1 MTDTDPEWDVVDLL
15 VSQHARIE
23 ELFLLVGASAAEV
36 RRDSFAELVR
46 LITVHEAAEQQFVHP
61 LARTGGGDAMV
72 DDRLREE
79 QRTNDMLGQL
89 VEAGLGHPTFDTS
102 LLLLREAV
110 LGHCQNEERHE
121 HPHLRDALP
130 DEDLRELAT
139 VVETFQANAPRVHI
153 D

>member
-1 MTDTDPEWDVVDLL
+1 MTDSEWDVVDLL

-61 LARTGGGDAMV
+61 LARADGGDAMV

-79 QRTNDMLGQL
+79 QRNGVMLSQL
-89 VEAGLGHPTFDTS
+89 VEARVGHPTFDTT
-102 LLLLREAV
+102 LLVVREAV
-110 LGHCQNEERHE
+110 LGHCRNEEQYE
-121 HPHLRDALP
+121 HPHLRDTLP
-130 DEDLRELAT
+130 DEDLRELVA
-139 VVETFQANAPRVHI
+139 VVESFQATAPRVRI

>member
-1 MTDTDPEWDVVDLL
+1 VTDAERDVVDLL
-15 VSQHARIE
+15 EAQHARIE

-72 DDRLREE
+72 EDRLREE

-89 VEAGLGHPTFDTS
+89 VEAGVGHPTFDTT
-102 LLLLREAV
+102 LLVLREAV
-110 LGHCQNEERHE
+110 LGHCRSEEMYE
-121 HPHLRDALP
+121 HPHLRDSLP
-130 DEDLRELAT
+130 DEDLRELAA
-139 VVETFQANAPRVHI
+139 VVEAFQASAPRVRI